1 MAEQRFFSTETAANA
16 VAHECA
22 LHADCIDLPNPK
34 ASLIA
39 ALRREGL
46 CFISSMG
53 TAGRIQPERL
63 RLGTMAEVQ
72 GCPLARAIRQR
83 LVKLQIPLDF
93 PVVWSDEPAIKPI
106 AQRGARGIQGSL
118 PFVPQAAGHIMAS
131 WIVRTILG

>member
-1 MAEQRFFSTETAANA
+1 MSVPSMQTVSIYQIPRRVSLQRSGAKA
-16 VAHECA
+16 CA
-22 LHADCIDLPNPK
+22 LSRVWVPL
-34 ASLIA
+34 
-39 ALRREGL
+39 
-46 CFISSMG
+46 
-53 TAGRIQPERL
+53 GRIEPERL